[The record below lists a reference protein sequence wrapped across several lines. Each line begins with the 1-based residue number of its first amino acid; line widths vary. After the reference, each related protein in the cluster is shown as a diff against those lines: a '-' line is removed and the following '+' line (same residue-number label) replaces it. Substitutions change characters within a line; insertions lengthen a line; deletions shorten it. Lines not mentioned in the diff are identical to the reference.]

1 MLDAAPQLEKR
12 YPSQWK
18 GKQHIDRALVQCL
31 LSVSIVV
38 IAEPF
43 FTTADDQEELCSEYA
58 SYFKGKAMEELD
70 DLARSFSLGEWT

>member
-31 LSVSIVV
+31 LSVSIVRM
-38 IAEPF
+38 AEPCSHI
-43 FTTADDQEELCSEYA
+43 ADDQEELCSEYA
-58 SYFKGKAMEELD
+58 SYFKDKTMEELD
-70 DLARSFSLGEWT
+70 DLARSFSLGE